1 MLPCRVPVVV
11 DFACECSIRQHV
23 ASVSYTAGLAPNQVR
38 VVVADIGIIIIN
50 PCSLCIISM
59 PFMQYIIIRIEVSID
74 YVRQV

>member
-11 DFACECSIRQHV
+11 DFACECSIRV
-23 ASVSYTAGLAPNQVR
+23 ASVSYTTGLAPNQVR

-59 PFMQYIIIRIEVSID
+59 PFMQYIIIRIEVWTD
-74 YVRQV
+74 YVKQV